1 MSSIAVW
8 LSVVFAAAAHE
19 AEALVAAAVGLAM
32 ITRLLSVI
40 KFVLTGFFCLG
51 EGCIP
56 ASMMLFWGGAFFA
69 LVADA
74 TAMEI
79 SLCFFS
85 STTKSTSS
93 RLIIEV
99 LVADKAL
106 ES

>member
-8 LSVVFAAAAHE
+8 LSVGFAAV
-19 AEALVAAAVGLAM
+19 ALDVAAAVGLAM

-40 KFVLTGFFCLG
+40 KLVLTGFCCLG
-51 EGCIP
+51 EGYIP
-56 ASMMLFWGGAFFA
+56 ASMLLLWCGDFFVLA
-69 LVADA
+69 ADA
-74 TAMEI
+74 TAIEI

-93 RLIIEV
+93 KLIMEV